1 MWIYEH
7 RDQLG
12 EFQRLAEIAHSLTFE
27 VPYDDKDDVGQDIVL
42 EIVKALKR
50 EAEEGNN
57 NTGDN
62 YLWGIGRN
70 VVRQY
75 WHKKYRDRKRL
86 CRLQEGD
93 KGEIIAKVWKF
104 ISSDG
109 DGDAHLDAL
118 AILNTLPPRL
128 KEIGYK
134 RLNKVSLTKAESWY
148 WTKEKKKLNCR
159 HHTNELS
166 EWEKRRVAELHRKG
180 LSVNAIAKTLG
191 RSRNAVDMCLVKAG
205 LREVPRW
212 MTKHYEIRNGVI
224 GKSQIRLERD
234 RAERCQ
240 KREEEAARR
249 KAEQPALFHF

>member
-12 EFQRLAEIAHSLTFE
+12 EFQRLAEIAYSLTFPI
-27 VPYDDKDDVGQDIVL
+27 PYDDKDDVGQDIVL
-42 EIVKALKR
+42 EIAKALKR
-50 EAEEGNN
+50 EAEKGDNN
-57 NTGDN
+57 KGDN
-62 YLWGIGRN
+62 YLWGVGRN
-70 VVRQY
+70 IVRQY
-75 WHKKYRDRKRL
+75 WRKKYRERRRF

-118 AILNTLPPRL
+118 AILSALPPRL

-134 RLNKVSLTKAESWY
+134 RLNGESLSEAERWY
-148 WTKEKKKLNCR
+148 WAKEKKKLNCR

-166 EWEKRRVAELHRKG
+166 EWGKRRVIELHRKG
-180 LSVNAIAKTLG
+180 LSVKAIAKTMG

-224 GKSQIRLERD
+224 GKSRERLERE
-234 RAERCQ
+234 RAKRRQ

-249 KAEQPALFHF
+249 KAERPALFHF

>member
-12 EFQRLAEIAHSLTFE
+12 EFQRFAEIAHSLTFK

-42 EIVKALKR
+42 EIAKALKR

-57 NTGDN
+57 NKGDN

-75 WHKKYRDRKRL
+75 WHKKYRDRRIS
-86 CRLQEGD
+86 CRLHEGN
-93 KGEIIAKVWKF
+93 KGEWVANGRVWKF

-109 DGDAHLDAL
+109 DGDGRLDAL
-118 AILNTLPPRL
+118 ATLATLPPRL

-134 RLNKVSLTKAESWY
+134 RLNGESLSEAERWY
-148 WTKEKKKLNCR
+148 WAKEKKKLNCR

-166 EWEKRRVAELHRKG
+166 EWEKRRVIELHHKG
-180 LSVNAIAKTLG
+180 LAVKTIAKTLG
-191 RSRNAVDMCLVKAG
+191 RSRVAVDMCLVKAG
-205 LREVPRW
+205 LREAPRW
-212 MTKHYEIRNGVI
+212 MTKHFEIRNGSI

-234 RAERCQ
+234 RAERRQ
-240 KREEEAARR
+240 RREKESAGTV
-249 KAEQPALFHF
+249 

>member
-12 EFQRLAEIAHSLTFE
+12 EFQRFAEIAHSLTFK

-42 EIVKALKR
+42 EIAKALKR

-57 NTGDN
+57 NKGDN

-75 WHKKYRDRKRL
+75 WYKKYRDKRRL

-93 KGEIIAKVWKF
+93 KGEIITKVWKF

-134 RLNKVSLTKAESWY
+134 KLDKMSLSEAERWY
-148 WTKEKKKLNCR
+148 WAREKKKLNCR

-166 EWEKRRVAELHRKG
+166 EWEKRRVTELHRKG
-180 LSVNAIAKTLG
+180 LSVKTIAKTLG
-191 RSRNAVDMCLVKAG
+191 RSRTAVNMCLVKAG
-205 LREVPRW
+205 LKEAPPW
-212 MTKHYEIRNGVI
+212 MTKHFEIRNGSI
-224 GKSQIRLERD
+224 GKSQIRLERERAD
-234 RAERCQ
+234 RRQ
-240 KREEEAARR
+240 KREAAGTV
-249 KAEQPALFHF
+249 